1 MAGRDEAIDNR
12 IHDVMVRCEKLA
24 AGRGNFNSDPVVR
37 RNQRRP
43 RFRHVRLAGR
53 GENKPINHSSHDG
66 QIRFVILDRV
76 GIMDRIDNRRS
87 RSWLRALSKSGSGG
101 AEENKS
107 YVSHR
112 QGTFQRDDELMSERV
127 NNNCATIV
135 AAVSAVAPRA
145 NPGDTPATTEMIRH
159 IYVHIPFCA
168 RICPYC
174 AFYKDLLDRSETAR
188 FCEAILR
195 DLDKQCADFAILPRT
210 IYFGGGTPTAL
221 TTSQLEFLFRGFRQR
236 LDISALE
243 EWTVEANPGSVSAG
257 KATSVRNLGVN
268 RISLGVQSW
277 DKDLLKTLGREHSA
291 PQAKK
296 SFQILRGAGFSNIN
310 VDLMFGLPGQTIE
323 QWRVTLQKT
332 IALQPEHISAYCL
345 TYEEDTEFFLRQ
357 SRGEFRQDADI
368 DAEFFEMTMSILED
382 AGYQHYEISNYAR
395 RGFSSRHNR
404 GYWSGE
410 NYLGIGPSAF
420 STVGTR
426 RWQNVTDYRAYADRI
441 LSGQSP
447 IGSTENLT
455 SEIKRVETIAL
466 SLRTNK
472 GVSAALLTPFQNKTR
487 EFIALGL
494 LQKTNGNFVLT
505 RAGRSLADLVT
516 EALI

>member
-1 MAGRDEAIDNR
+1 
-12 IHDVMVRCEKLA
+12 
-24 AGRGNFNSDPVVR
+24 
-37 RNQRRP
+37 
-43 RFRHVRLAGR
+43 
-53 GENKPINHSSHDG
+53 
-66 QIRFVILDRV
+66 
-76 GIMDRIDNRRS
+76 
-87 RSWLRALSKSGSGG
+87 
-101 AEENKS
+101 
-107 YVSHR
+107 
-112 QGTFQRDDELMSERV
+112 MSERV
-127 NNNCATIV
+127 NNNCATVV
-135 AAVSAVAPRA
+135 AAVSAVDPRA
-145 NPGDTPATTEMIRH
+145 NAGDTPATTETIRH

-195 DLDKQCADFAILPRT
+195 DLDQQCAAFAILPRT

-221 TTSQLEFLFRGFRQR
+221 TTSQLEFLLGGFQQR

-243 EWTVEANPGSVSAG
+243 EWTVEANPGSVSAR
-257 KATSVRNLGVN
+257 KAASVRKLGVN

-277 DKDLLKTLGREHSA
+277 DEDLLKTLGREHNA
-291 PQAKK
+291 PQAEK

-368 DAEFFEMTMSILED
+368 DAEFFEMTISILED

-395 RGFSSRHNR
+395 PGFSSRHNR
-404 GYWSGE
+404 AYWSGE

-420 STVGTR
+420 STVGMR
-426 RWQNVTDYRAYADRI
+426 RWQNVADYRAYADLV

-455 SEIKRVETIAL
+455 SEIKRVETVAL

-472 GVSAALLTPFQNKTR
+472 GVSAALLTPFQNETR

-494 LQKTNGNFVLT
+494 LRKTNGNFVLT
-505 RAGRSLADLVT
+505 RAGKSLADLVT
-516 EALI
+516 EAVI